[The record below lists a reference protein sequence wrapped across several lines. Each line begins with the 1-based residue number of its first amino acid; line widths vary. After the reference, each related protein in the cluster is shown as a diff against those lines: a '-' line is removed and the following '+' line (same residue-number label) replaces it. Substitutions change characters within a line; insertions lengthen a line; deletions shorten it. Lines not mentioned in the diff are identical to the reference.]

1 MGCLAMIRRCWA
13 TIQCMLECVFPNMR
27 RYAGERSGQSSS
39 LPTPKEAEHTF
50 QKWHYRVGF
59 EFPGIYKDC
68 LDQGNYLAAFLVV
81 CNLIEFHLMQYLFK
95 FSFGKADEHA
105 RRLMEETARRL
116 RFLPDRFLEPVM
128 KFVVRLGE
136 KLERCPQ
143 RVVHTPGYY
152 AQNDYTLG
160 RLIAEANKKGVDKG
174 LVKQLNKFNGRRKML
189 VHSMLDLDHVD
200 RNIEVEC
207 RKACEAAEKVWELLR
222 ASYLGVK

>member
-1 MGCLAMIRRCWA
+1 MIRRCWA
-13 TIQCMLECVFPNMR
+13 TIQCMLEYVFPNMR

-39 LPTPKEAEHTF
+39 LPSPKETEHTF

-68 LDQGNYLAAFLVV
+68 LNQENYLAAFLVA

-105 RRLMEETARRL
+105 RWLMEEMARRL

-128 KFVVRLGE
+128 KFVVRLGK

-152 AQNDYTLG
+152 AKNDYTLG
-160 RLIAEANKKGVDKG
+160 KLTIEAERKNVDKR
-174 LVKQLNKFNGRRKML
+174 LVKQLKKFKGRRNML
-189 VHSMLDLDHVD
+189 AHSMLDLDHVNKNFD
-200 RNIEVEC
+200 AEC
-207 RKACEAAEKVWELLR
+207 RKACEAAGKVWDLLR
-222 ASYLGVK
+222 AS